1 MLTSHWIALLCLLV
15 LIGLLA
21 WQSLGRRR
29 GDRLYAPWPLQVRAR
44 VLTERELALFQRL
57 LESLPEHIVLSQV
70 QLARVLEFWP
80 GARTQTLFNRISQ
93 LSIDFLVLDMDS
105 RVVVA
110 IQLDEGTRRGRPW
123 SEARKTHALK
133 SAGVP
138 LITWSA
144 WSLPDCEAIRLAVL
158 TARADAKGAAD
169 PAADNQVD
177 CQPGA

>member
-1 MLTSHWIALLCLLV
+1 M
-15 LIGLLA
+15 
-21 WQSLGRRR
+21 
-29 GDRLYAPWPLQVRAR
+29 APA
-44 VLTERELALFQRL
+44 
-57 LESLPEHIVLSQV
+57 
-70 QLARVLEFWP
+70 

-110 IQLDEGTRRGRPW
+110 IQLDEGARRGRPW

-144 WSLPDCEAIRLAVL
+144 WNLPDCEAIRLAVL

-169 PAADNQVD
+169 PAADHRVD